1 MSESIARPA
10 VSSDRAA
17 AVTGATSLSLDDQD
31 RIVFASPRGERIKTA
46 RLVHSW
52 FLDEDALPK
61 RLTPTASNGAVLL
74 KDTTGSLYL
83 VPVDQW
89 WMSPIS
95 IVTNEVALASSGLA
109 ALLDRFGTD
118 QPIPGNLDAAQVL
131 TPTNERRRLMEQRIL
146 VVVILLGLGAFSADV
161 FGPIVVAIAGGPGTG
176 TFGWLAAAAAAAN
189 ALVVLVIAA
198 GRRHRR
204 STPGGTVLRPLVGPS
219 WFLST
224 ASVSTDDH
232 GLVLTDGQ
240 GITQR
245 LATPDRHL
253 GRDAVVR
260 AVFVHDDDPRVLLI
274 DGTDTLRA
282 QLPLRTWA
290 PAPEDARALE
300 GLLQGLGVITS
311 AHTDARNRPALAL
324 DEMRSR
330 GVGPSSLMLRNAV
343 GSVPAYP
350 FLASSAF
357 TTIVL
362 VGAGS
367 VRPGAA
373 STLVTLVF
381 AAIAVAVVTTI
392 FVVESSSRLPVA
404 RIHPEQ
410 HGRPDRP
417 QFARRQLTALGVPI
431 LGAAV
436 AVFYITRG
444 NPFSA
449 VSILLLVLTVP
460 LVSWLSFRRRRAE
473 RGRAPVGFGRW
484 IVIGTPRGDE

>member
-1 MSESIARPA
+1 MF
-10 VSSDRAA
+10 D
-17 AVTGATSLSLDDQD
+17 G
-31 RIVFASPRGERIKTA
+31 PRGERIKSA
-46 RLVHSW
+46 RVVRAW
-52 FLDEDALPK
+52 FLDEEALPK
-61 RLTPTASNGAVLL
+61 RLTPTASNGGVLL
-74 KDTTGSLYL
+74 EDTSGDLHL

-89 WMSPIS
+89 WMSPVS
-95 IVTNEVALASSGLA
+95 IVTNEVALESSGLS

-118 QPIPGNLDAAQVL
+118 QPVPEDLAATQVL
-131 TPTNERRRLMEQRIL
+131 TPTNERRRLTEQRI
-146 VVVILLGLGAFSADV
+146 VVAVILLGLGAFLVDV
-161 FGPIVVAIAGGPGTG
+161 LGPIVVAIAGGPSTELR
-176 TFGWLAAAAAAAN
+176 GWLAASAAAAN
-189 ALVVLVIAA
+189 ALVVLIIAA
-198 GRRHRR
+198 GRRHRP
-204 STPGGTVLRPLVGPS
+204 SSPEGTVLRPVVGPS
-219 WFLST
+219 WFLT
-224 ASVSTDDH
+224 VASVSTDDH

-240 GITQR
+240 GMTQR

-290 PAPEDARALE
+290 PAADDARALE
-300 GLLQGLGVITS
+300 GFLQGLGIITS
-311 AHTDARNRPALAL
+311 AHADARNRPVLAM
-324 DEMRSR
+324 DEMRSS
-330 GVGPSSLMLRNAV
+330 GVGPSSLMSPNAV

-362 VGAGS
+362 VGARS
-367 VRPGAA
+367 VRPGEA

-392 FVVESSSRLPVA
+392 FVLESSRRLPVA

-417 QFARRQLTALGVPI
+417 QFARRQLTALGVPV

-436 AVFYITRG
+436 AVFYIARG

-449 VSILLLVLTVP
+449 VSILLLALAVP

-473 RGRAPVGFGRW
+473 RGRPSVGLGRW